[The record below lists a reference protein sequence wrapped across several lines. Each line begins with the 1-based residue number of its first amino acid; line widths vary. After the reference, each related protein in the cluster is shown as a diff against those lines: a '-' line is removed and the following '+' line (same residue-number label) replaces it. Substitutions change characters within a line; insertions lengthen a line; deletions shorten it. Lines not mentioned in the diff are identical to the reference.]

1 MRRAVATSG
10 TVNIRSRVVG
20 VAQIASAAI
29 AARLNTSTDAD
40 NSIDRWKKTA
50 THTAAIRVRPNHKP
64 SPMKISMATA
74 MGAHGERVTSND
86 EFMPAFERARASGKA
101 ALIELVTDPERI
113 STRTTVTKLR
123 ASAK

>member
-1 MRRAVATSG
+1 
-10 TVNIRSRVVG
+10 
-20 VAQIASAAI
+20 
-29 AARLNTSTDAD
+29 
-40 NSIDRWKKTA
+40 
-50 THTAAIRVRPNHKP
+50 
-64 SPMKISMATA
+64 MATA

-123 ASAK
+123 ALAK